1 MSFYERQV
9 LPRLIDVLLSQ
20 SQFERRRAASAAGL
34 SGTIVEIGF
43 GSGRSV
49 SHYPKEVERVFAV
62 DPSSV
67 GKKLAAGRVALS
79 AAVIDYVGL
88 DGEDLPLDDA
98 SVDHALSTWTL
109 CTIPDAKRALREIWR
124 VLKPG
129 GTLHFIEHGRST
141 HLGVARWQDRLTPLQ
156 QRVAGGCQLNRQ
168 IDEMITSAGLD
179 ILSLHHPAIS
189 GPKVFSYMYEG
200 IAAKHS

>member
-9 LPRLIDVLLSQ
+9 LPRLIDALLSQ
-20 SQFERRRAASAAGL
+20 SQFESRRAATAAGL

-79 AAVIDYVGL
+79 TAVIDYVGL
-88 DGEDLPLDDA
+88 DGQNLPLDDA

-109 CTIPDAKRALREIWR
+109 CTIPDAERALREIWR
-124 VLKPG
+124 VLRPG
-129 GTLHFIEHGRST
+129 GTLHFIEHGRSP
-141 HLGVARWQDRLTPLQ
+141 HLDVARWQDRLTPLQ
-156 QRVAGGCQLNRQ
+156 QRVAGGCHLNRK
-168 IDEMITSAGLD
+168 IDEMITSTGFV
-179 ILSLHHPAIS
+179 IMNLHHPAIS

-200 IAAKHS
+200 IAVKHS

>member
-1 MSFYERQV
+1 MSFYDDQI

-20 SQFERRRAASAAGL
+20 RQFEQRRAASAAGL

-49 SHYPKEVERVFAV
+49 THYPKEVEQVFAI

-67 GKKLAAGRVALS
+67 GKKLAARRIARS
-79 AAVIDYVGL
+79 HAVIDHVGL
-88 DGEDLPLDDA
+88 NGEDLPLGDA

-109 CTIPDAKRALREIWR
+109 CTIADPQRAVREIWR

-129 GTLHFIEHGRST
+129 GTLHFVEHGRSPQ
-141 HLGVARWQDRLTPLQ
+141 GDVALWQDRLTPLQ
-156 QRVAGGCQLNRQ
+156 QRLAGGCHLNRQ
-168 IDEMITSAGLD
+168 IDEIITSSGFELRSLD
-179 ILSLHHPAIS
+179 HPPIS
-189 GPKVFSYMYEG
+189 GPKVFSYLYEG
-200 IAAKHS
+200 IASKSP

>member
-20 SQFERRRAASAAGL
+20 SQFECRRAATAAGL

-43 GSGRSV
+43 GSGLSV
-49 SHYPKEVERVFAV
+49 SHYPKEVKRVFAV

-67 GKKLAAGRVALS
+67 GKKLAAGRVALNP
-79 AAVIDYVGL
+79 AVIDYVGL

-109 CTIPDAKRALREIWR
+109 CTIPDPERALREIWR
-124 VLKPG
+124 VLRPG
-129 GTLHFIEHGRST
+129 GTLHFIEHGRSP

-156 QRVAGGCQLNRQ
+156 QRVAGGCHLNRK
-168 IDEMITSAGLD
+168 IDEMITSTGFVLT
-179 ILSLHHPAIS
+179 SLHHPAIS

-200 IAAKHS
+200 IATKYP